1 MKPPVNMIFRFLLIL
16 LSIFQLFPVAS
27 QSDSILQEL
36 INYPPLKSEL
46 ISRGRRALMDHLLAD
61 NLQKTEKLKD
71 YLMESVS
78 NTEYMAFYPA
88 EYWLISF
95 WTADYADI
103 LAVTIDFNE
112 IDLRNSILPPSD
124 PLTDKLIEKSL
135 ANQSA
140 LKFKLQHTASV
151 DPEQKEFLG
160 LLLDYLLSKD
170 TNDAQELINNQADN
184 FLQAYPT
191 TRYESFVRKY
201 VRFRYRPSRWAF
213 AFDFGL
219 GHAYFTQELHR
230 HFRSSLP
237 ISLGIDVQYKKFI
250 TQLRILTMTSRL
262 RTDILWNNI
271 TWPARSKVNTMTTEI
286 SAGYALVEQ
295 QRFRIFPL
303 AGISWTG
310 IYPLQEEIKKN
321 PELENVEMKM
331 TFGYT
336 FGLNAEVRLG
346 HALIPLVSRGPE
358 ERYRLLRLRYAFFIP
373 HFYQKYNAYNG
384 SLHAITLSYGLFGRS
399 MKRDY

>member
-103 LAVTIDFNE
+103 LAVTIDYNK

-135 ANQSA
+135 AKSI
-140 LKFKLQHTASV
+140 
-151 DPEQKEFLG
+151 G
-160 LLLDYLLSKD
+160 
-170 TNDAQELINNQADN
+170 
-184 FLQAYPT
+184 
-191 TRYESFVRKY
+191 
-201 VRFRYRPSRWAF
+201 
-213 AFDFGL
+213 
-219 GHAYFTQELHR
+219 
-230 HFRSSLP
+230 
-237 ISLGIDVQYKKFI
+237 
-250 TQLRILTMTSRL
+250 
-262 RTDILWNNI
+262 
-271 TWPARSKVNTMTTEI
+271 TEI
-286 SAGYALVEQ
+286 
-295 QRFRIFPL
+295 
-303 AGISWTG
+303 
-310 IYPLQEEIKKN
+310 
-321 PELENVEMKM
+321 
-331 TFGYT
+331 
-336 FGLNAEVRLG
+336 
-346 HALIPLVSRGPE
+346 
-358 ERYRLLRLRYAFFIP
+358 
-373 HFYQKYNAYNG
+373 
-384 SLHAITLSYGLFGRS
+384 
-399 MKRDY
+399 